1 MVADPPAITVSAV
14 IPHFNRSDLLARV
27 LRSLFAQRLPPPVAL
42 EVIVVDN
49 GSRNGS
55 AAVATELGAR
65 TVLLGS
71 NQGVSRALNRGIEAA
86 VGDWVA
92 LVNNDVDLAPDWLAR
107 LLDGALRAE
116 AWFATGKIYD
126 ASRRDLL
133 DGAGDAVCRGGAAW
147 RLGHGKPD
155 GPAFSV
161 PRPTYF
167 PAATASLFRREFF
180 DRAGLF
186 DEAFFAYLEDVDLGM
201 RAAALGLGGVYLP
214 QAVAWH
220 LGSETGGRWSERSVA
235 WITRHQLLLLSKHY
249 SEDLLLRF
257 ARPVA
262 VAQVLWAALALSRGR
277 WRGWL
282 RGLALGLAD
291 YRARWQAAPRR
302 GESELA
308 SALLAGE
315 AEIASF
321 QQAAGWD
328 TYWRWYFRLTRGGPR

>member
-1 MVADPPAITVSAV
+1 MVVDAPAITVSAV
-14 IPHFNRSDLLARV
+14 IPHRNRSDLLARA
-27 LRSLFAQRLPPPVAL
+27 LRSLFAQRLPPRVSL

-49 GSRNGS
+49 GSRDGS
-55 AAVATELGAR
+55 AAVAAALGAR
-65 TVLLGS
+65 MVLLGS

-92 LVNNDVDLAPDWLAR
+92 LVNNDVDLAPDWLGG
-107 LLDGALRAE
+107 LLEGALRAD
-116 AWFATGKIYD
+116 AWFATGKIFD
-126 ASRRDLL
+126 ASRRDVL

-147 RLGHGKPD
+147 RLGHGKRD

-161 PRPTYF
+161 PRPTFF

-180 DRAGLF
+180 DRTGLF
-186 DEAFFAYLEDVDLGM
+186 DESIFAYLEDVDLGM
-201 RAAALGLGGVYLP
+201 RAAALGLGGIYLP

-220 LGSETGGRWSERSVA
+220 LGSQTGGRWSDRTVA

-249 SEDLLLRF
+249 SEDMLLRF
-257 ARPVA
+257 ARPIA
-262 VAQVLWAALALSRGR
+262 VAQFLWAALALSRGR
-277 WRGWL
+277 WRAWL

-291 YRARWQAAPRR
+291 CRQHWRAGPRR
-302 GESELA
+302 GERRLA
-308 SALLAGE
+308 AALQEGE

-328 TYWRWYFRLTRGGPR
+328 SFWRWYFRLAPGGPV